1 MDHFFVRRP
10 IVAIVL
16 SILIVI
22 IGFLSLRSTPVSKF
36 PDIAPPIIN
45 INGSYRG
52 ANAIN
57 VEQAVA
63 TPIEQKVNGVENMLY
78 MQSTNAGDGNMGL
91 SVTFDIGTNLDVA
104 TMLTQNRVAEAT
116 PKLPQDVR
124 TTGVSTKKSLLV
136 PMLLISLHSPNNTYN
151 ADFLNNYATI
161 NIVDPLARIKGVGE
175 VLLYGGSNYAMRVW
189 IKPDVLAKY
198 DMTALDVM
206 NAIQEQNAIAPGGKF
221 GGPPAKNGNEFTYNV
236 MLSDRLVTQ
245 EDFEN
250 IIVKSN
256 IKNQQI
262 RLKDVATVSL
272 GTENY
277 FTQARLNG
285 KPAGVIGIKQ
295 MPGSNALEVAENV
308 KKTIAQL
315 SEKFPNDLEYDVS
328 LDTTLAVSEGIN
340 EIVHTLFEAVILVIL
355 VVFIFLQNWKA
366 TLIPLI
372 TVPVSLIGV
381 FMFFPLLGFSVNVL
395 SLLGLVLAIGIVV
408 DDAIVVVEAVMH
420 HIEHGKTPREAT
432 NQAMKEVAGPVI
444 AIAVVLTAV
453 FIPVALTPGIT
464 GRLYQQFAITIAIS
478 VILSAINA
486 LTLSPALCALLLK
499 PAKEQ
504 KGWLARFFAGF
515 NRVFDSV
522 TNKYTGLAGY
532 LIKKTMR
539 SLIFIGIVV
548 GVIVILGKKVP
559 TGFVPEEDEGYFY
572 INVELPSAS
581 SLERTSEVCK
591 KIEQIL
597 AQDKNIEFYTTNAGF
612 SLLKNSNATS
622 NALIFISPVEWSH
635 RDKSVAQIMKEL
647 NAKFTTQITEATVFA
662 FGPPPIAGI
671 GNAAGFTIMLQDKGG
686 NTPQYLAENTKN
698 FMDAAKKRPEIGTI
712 RTTFNANVPQI
723 RLEIDRDKV
732 KELNLS
738 LADVNTT
745 VGANLGGQ
753 YINEFNRYGRQ
764 YIVLIQ
770 GVPDE
775 FINPTDI
782 SKIFIKSKDG
792 NMVPL
797 SSIATIKRE
806 TGPEFTNRFNLYRS
820 AEIGGSPAPG
830 YSSSQALKALEET
843 AKEVL
848 PQSMGYEW
856 SAMSFQ
862 EKAAEGKGNV
872 VFIMALVFV
881 FLILAAQYESWKL
894 PFSVLLGTPFA
905 VFGAFLGLFLCK
917 LFSPDYVNNV
927 FAQIGLVLLIGLA
940 AKNAI
945 LIVEFAKAEY
955 EKGVPLLE
963 SALTAAKLRFRPILM
978 TAFAFILGVVPLL
991 TASGAGA
998 QARKVMGTAV
1008 FSGMLVATVLG
1019 VCFIPVLFVFIESF
1033 GKKKEEAIT
1042 PENNSEPN
1050 STSHE

>member
-1 MDHFFVRRP
+1 MDNFFVRRP

-16 SILIVI
+16 SIIIVI
-22 IGFLSLRSTPVSKF
+22 IGLLALRTTPVSKY

-45 INGSYRG
+45 VNGSYRG

-91 SVTFDIGTNLDVA
+91 SVTFDIGTNLDIA

-136 PMLLISLHSPNNTYN
+136 PMLLISLHSPNNTYD

-161 NIVDPLARIKGVGE
+161 NVVDALARIKGVGE

-189 IKPDVLAKY
+189 IKPNVLSKY
-198 DMTALDVM
+198 DLTALDVM

-236 MLSDRLVTQ
+236 MLSDRLIMQ

-250 IIVKSN
+250 IIIKSN

-262 RLKDVATVSL
+262 RLKDVATVTL

-308 KKTIAQL
+308 KQTIAKL
-315 SEKFPNDLEYDVS
+315 SERFPNDLKYDVS

-340 EIVHTLFEAVILVIL
+340 EIVHTLIEAIFLVIL
-355 VVFIFLQNWKA
+355 VVFIFLQNWRA

-372 TVPVSLIGV
+372 TVPISLIGV
-381 FMFFPLLGFSVNVL
+381 FMLFPLLGFSVNVL

-420 HIEHGKTPREAT
+420 HIEHGMTPREAT
-432 NQAMKEVAGPVI
+432 NQAMKEVSGPVI

-453 FIPVALTPGIT
+453 FVPVAMTPGIT

-478 VILSAINA
+478 VIFSAISA
-486 LTLSPALCALLLK
+486 LTLSPALCAMLLK

-504 KGWLARFFAGF
+504 KGWLGKFYAGF
-515 NRVFDSV
+515 NRIFDSV
-522 TNKYTGLAGY
+522 TQKYTGIAGY
-532 LIKKTMR
+532 LIKKSVR
-539 SLIFIGIVV
+539 SLIFTGLIV
-548 GVIVILGKKVP
+548 GVIVILGAKIP

-581 SLERTSEVCK
+581 SLERTSQVCK
-591 KIEQIL
+591 QIEGIL

-612 SLLKNSNATS
+612 SLLKNSNATN

-635 RDKSVAQIMKEL
+635 RDKNVAEMMREL
-647 NAKFTTQITEATVFA
+647 NAKFQSQITDATVFA

-671 GNAAGFTIMLQDKGG
+671 GNAAGFTMMLQDKGG
-686 NTPQYLAENTKN
+686 NSPQYLAENTKN
-698 FMDAAKKRPEIGTI
+698 FMAAAKKHPEIGTI
-712 RTTFNANVPQI
+712 RTTYNANVPQI

-738 LADVNTT
+738 LADVNMT

-770 GVPDE
+770 GNPDE

-782 SKIFIKSKDG
+782 SKIFLKTKDG

-820 AEIGGSPAPG
+820 AEIGGTPAPG
-830 YSSSQALKALEET
+830 YSSAQALKALEET

-848 PQSMGYEW
+848 PQGMGYEW

-862 EKAAEGKGNV
+862 EKAAEGKGSV
-872 VFIMALVFV
+872 VFVMALVFV

-894 PFSVLLGTPFA
+894 PFSVLFGTPFA
-905 VFGAFLGLFLCK
+905 VFGAFLGLYLCK

-945 LIVEFAKAEY
+945 LIVEFAKAEH
-955 EKGVPLLE
+955 EKGVALLDA
-963 SALTAAKLRFRPILM
+963 ALTAAKLRFRPILM

-991 TASGAGA
+991 TATGAGA

-1008 FSGMLVATVLG
+1008 FSGMLVATILG
-1019 VCFIPVLFVFIESF
+1019 VCFVPTFFVFIESL
-1033 GKKKEEAIT
+1033 GKKKKEAT
-1042 PENNSEPN
+1042 TSENNSESN
-1050 STSHE
+1050 ATSHD

>member
-1 MDHFFVRRP
+1 MDNFFVRRP

-22 IGFLSLRSTPVSKF
+22 IGFLSLRSTPISKY

-45 INGSYRG
+45 VNGSYRG

-63 TPIEQKVNGVENMLY
+63 TPIEQKVNGVENMIY

-91 SVTFDIGTNLDVA
+91 SVTFDIGTNLDIA

-136 PMLLISLHSPNNTYN
+136 PMLLISLHSPNNTYD
-151 ADFLNNYATI
+151 AAFLNNYATI
-161 NIVDPLARIKGVGE
+161 NVVDALARIKGVGE

-189 IKPDVLAKY
+189 IKPDVLSKY
-198 DMTALDVM
+198 DLTALDVM
-206 NAIQEQNAIAPGGKF
+206 SAIQEQNAIAPGGKF

-236 MLSDRLVTQ
+236 MLSDRLIMQ

-250 IIVKSN
+250 IIIKSN

-308 KKTIAQL
+308 KKTIAKL
-315 SEKFPNDLEYDVS
+315 SERFPNDLKYDVS

-340 EIVHTLFEAVILVIL
+340 EIVHTLIEAIFLVIL
-355 VVFIFLQNWKA
+355 VVFIFLQNWRA

-372 TVPVSLIGV
+372 TVPISLIGV
-381 FMFFPLLGFSVNVL
+381 FMLFPLLGFSVNVL

-420 HIEHGKTPREAT
+420 HIEHGMTPREAT
-432 NQAMKEVAGPVI
+432 NQAMKEVSGPVI
-444 AIAVVLTAV
+444 AIAIVLTAV

-478 VILSAINA
+478 VIFSAISA
-486 LTLSPALCALLLK
+486 LTLSPALCAMLLK

-504 KGWLARFFAGF
+504 KGWLGKFYGGF
-515 NRVFDSV
+515 NRIFDSV
-522 TNKYTGLAGY
+522 TEKYTGIAAY
-532 LIKKTMR
+532 LIKKSIR

-548 GVIVILGKKVP
+548 GVIVILGAKIP
-559 TGFVPEEDEGYFY
+559 SGFVPEEDEGYFY

-581 SLERTSEVCK
+581 SLERTSQVCK
-591 KIEQIL
+591 QIEGIL
-597 AQDKNIEFYTTNAGF
+597 AKDKNIEFYTTNAGF
-612 SLLKNSNATS
+612 SLLKNSNATN

-635 RDKSVAQIMKEL
+635 RDKNVAEIMKEL
-647 NAKFTTQITEATVFA
+647 NAKFLTQITDATVFA

-671 GNAAGFTIMLQDKGG
+671 GNAAGFTMMLQDKGG
-686 NTPQYLAENTKN
+686 NNPQYLAENTKN
-698 FMDAAKKRPEIGTI
+698 FMTAAKKRPEIGTI
-712 RTTFNANVPQI
+712 RTTFNASVPQI

-738 LADVNTT
+738 LADVNMT

-770 GVPDE
+770 GNPDE

-782 SKIFIKSKDG
+782 SKIFLKSKDG

-820 AEIGGSPAPG
+820 AEIGGTPAPG
-830 YSSSQALKALEET
+830 YSSAQALKALEET

-848 PQSMGYEW
+848 PQGMGYEW

-862 EKAAEGKGNV
+862 EKAAEGKGSV

-905 VFGAFLGLFLCK
+905 VFGAFLGLYLCK

-945 LIVEFAKAEY
+945 LIVEFAKAEH
-955 EKGVPLLE
+955 EKGVSLLD

-1008 FSGMLVATVLG
+1008 FSGMLVATILG
-1019 VCFIPVLFVFIESF
+1019 VCFIPTLFVFIESF
-1033 GKKKEEAIT
+1033 GKKKTET
-1042 PENNSEPN
+1042 TTTENNSEPN
-1050 STSHE
+1050 STSHD